1 MHTAAID
8 SLIFSSSQNSLF
20 HMHLPGAKKKMET
33 VFVLGASSAN
43 NLSKG
48 MLSVFQTKIR
58 NFLKLFPFVKDRF
71 DNKITNSRMEY
82 TITHLIFPLAVTEI
96 ARAREAQQR
105 RCHPAS

>member
-58 NFLKLFPFVKDRF
+58 NFLELFPFVKDRF

-82 TITHLIFPLAVTEI
+82 TITH
-96 ARAREAQQR
+96 
-105 RCHPAS
+105 

>member
-1 MHTAAID
+1 
-8 SLIFSSSQNSLF
+8 
-20 HMHLPGAKKKMET
+20 MET

-96 ARAREAQQR
+96 ARSREAQQR

>member
-1 MHTAAID
+1 
-8 SLIFSSSQNSLF
+8 
-20 HMHLPGAKKKMET
+20 MET

-43 NLSKG
+43 NLSKD
-48 MLSVFQTKIR
+48 MLSAFQTKIR
-58 NFLKLFPFVKDRF
+58 NVLKLFPFVKDRF

-96 ARAREAQQR
+96 ARARSAQQR

>member
-1 MHTAAID
+1 MYTAAID

-71 DNKITNSRMEY
+71 DNKITNMEY
-82 TITHLIFPLAVTEI
+82 TITHLIFSLVVTEI

>member
-20 HMHLPGAKKKMET
+20 HMHLPGAKKKKMET

-48 MLSVFQTKIR
+48 MLSVFQTKII
-58 NFLKLFPFVKDRF
+58 NFP
-71 DNKITNSRMEY
+71 
-82 TITHLIFPLAVTEI
+82 
-96 ARAREAQQR
+96 
-105 RCHPAS
+105 

>member
-1 MHTAAID
+1 
-8 SLIFSSSQNSLF
+8 
-20 HMHLPGAKKKMET
+20 MET

-82 TITHLIFPLAVTEI
+82 TITHLIFLLAVTEI
-96 ARAREAQQR
+96 ASAREAQQT
-105 RCHPAS
+105 

>member
-1 MHTAAID
+1 
-8 SLIFSSSQNSLF
+8 
-20 HMHLPGAKKKMET
+20 MET

-43 NLSKG
+43 NLSKD

-96 ARAREAQQR
+96 ARARAAQQR

>member
-1 MHTAAID
+1 
-8 SLIFSSSQNSLF
+8 
-20 HMHLPGAKKKMET
+20 MET

-71 DNKITNSRMEY
+71 DNKITNSRIEY
-82 TITHLIFPLAVTEI
+82 TITHLIFPLAVTEIAVTEI